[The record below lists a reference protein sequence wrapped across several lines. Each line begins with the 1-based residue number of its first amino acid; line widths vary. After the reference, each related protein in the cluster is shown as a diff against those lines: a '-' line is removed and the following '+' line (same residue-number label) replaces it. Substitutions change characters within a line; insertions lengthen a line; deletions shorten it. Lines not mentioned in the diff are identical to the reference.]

1 MLPHFIIPQAGLVY
15 AVATEDM
22 DALTF
27 GTPRLLRNL
36 MASQSQNLNVSEFDL
51 SKALEVRGGGGRR
64 KGGRC
69 EGGHIHM
76 ELDLK
81 HGLQGARR
89 GGQGGARLI
98 LCRTSP
104 GARGP

>member
-1 MLPHFIIPQAGLVY
+1 MLRLLPPFKAGLVY

-51 SKALEVRGGGGRR
+51 SKALEVRGGWGWERGRW
-64 KGGRC
+64 KGSSLTG
-69 EGGHIHM
+69 I
-76 ELDLK
+76 
-81 HGLQGARR
+81 
-89 GGQGGARLI
+89 
-98 LCRTSP
+98 
-104 GARGP
+104 